1 MMRPAVARRSA
12 PRASYPMRVVQRL
25 TGLSPDTIRAWERR
39 HGVVEPARSS
49 GKTRHFSDEDVRRL
63 ILLRQAVERGH
74 RIGSIANLSERDLVE
89 LVDQESALGSLG
101 DDSLEA
107 DLEPKDLQYG
117 ALRKQYLDSIMR
129 FDVMKASDL
138 LSRAGVL
145 LDRNAFLYQVV
156 MPTLREIGNRWEAGK
171 LSPAHEHLVSAQIR
185 GLLDTLLRQH
195 APLPGAPKVIITT
208 PPDEHHELGAATGA
222 LLAATRGFAAIYLG
236 PNLPEPD
243 IALAVKE
250 SRADLLVL
258 GVQHGMTP
266 GEVERF
272 SQLLE
277 HLSEHVE
284 TWIGL
289 PPNHPAIYIV
299 DEARYFVRF
308 EDFDAA
314 LLERSER
321 HVRTP

>member
-1 MMRPAVARRSA
+1 
-12 PRASYPMRVVQRL
+12 MRVVQRL

-39 HGVVEPARSS
+39 HGAVEPARSA

-74 RIGSIANLSERDLVE
+74 RIGSIANLSESELVK

-107 DLEPKDLQYG
+107 ELEPRDLQYG
-117 ALRKQYLDSIMR
+117 ALRKRYLDSIMR
-129 FDVMKASDL
+129 FDVGKASDL
-138 LSRAGVL
+138 LSRAGAL
-145 LDRNAFLYQVV
+145 LDRNAFLYQVII
-156 MPTLREIGNRWEAGK
+156 PTLQEIGDRWEAGK
-171 LSPAHEHLVSAQIR
+171 LSPAHEHLVSAQVR

-195 APLPGAPKVIITT
+195 APLPGAPKVVITT
-208 PPDEHHELGAATGA
+208 PPGEHHELGAATGA
-222 LLAATRGFAAIYLG
+222 LLAATRGFSTIYLG
-236 PNLPEPD
+236 PNLPEAD
-243 IALAVKE
+243 ILLAVKE
-250 SRADLLVL
+250 CRADLLVL
-258 GVQHGMTP
+258 AVQHGMTP
-266 GEVERF
+266 GEVESF
-272 SQLLE
+272 CVLLE

-289 PPNHPAIYIV
+289 PSNHPAIDLV
-299 DEARYFVRF
+299 GEARYFVRF
-308 EDFDAA
+308 EDFDGA

>member
-1 MMRPAVARRSA
+1 MVETSAIFKHVPMSAQKARLVADQIRGKG
-12 PRASYPMRVVQRL
+12 VQ
-25 TGLSPDTIRAWERR
+25 E
-39 HGVVEPARSS
+39 
-49 GKTRHFSDEDVRRL
+49 
-63 ILLRQAVERGH
+63 
-74 RIGSIANLSERDLVE
+74 
-89 LVDQESALGSLG
+89 
-101 DDSLEA
+101 
-107 DLEPKDLQYG
+107 
-117 ALRKQYLDSIMR
+117 
-129 FDVMKASDL
+129 ASDL

-145 LDRNAFLYQVV
+145 LDRHAFLYQVV
-156 MPTLREIGNRWEAGK
+156 IPTLREIGDRWEAGK

-243 IALAVKE
+243 IVLAVKE

-258 GVQHGMTP
+258 AVQHGMTP
-266 GEVERF
+266 GEIERF
-272 SQLLE
+272 SQLLQ

-289 PPNHPAIYIV
+289 PPNHPAIYLV